1 MACAKEKI
9 CTSDFN
15 RLIQILDRDISPPP
29 RNDTELGEDFQNVVH
44 VWASVKTVNGATIFD
59 SVNTEQVITH
69 IFTTRYLGLGIT
81 SENWI
86 IYNNNRFKILAVEN
100 IDEQNMYTRM
110 RCILRGSVSKEATKA

>member
-1 MACAKEKI
+1 MACAKNKI

-29 RNDTELGEDFQNVVH
+29 RNDTELGEDFANVVH
-44 VWASVKTVNGATIFD
+44 VWSSVKTVHGATIFD
-59 SVNTEQVITH
+59 SVNTEQVLTH
-69 IFTTRYLGLGIT
+69 IFTTRWLGLGIT

-86 IYNNNRFKILAVEN
+86 IYNNSRFKILAVEN